1 MTNNL
6 SFISIVIPC
15 RNEEKFIASCLDSI
29 IANDYSK
36 EKMEILVVD
45 GMSSDKTRIIVKNY
59 KDKYPFINL
68 LDNLKKITPAGIN
81 LGIKKAKGEIIIR
94 LDAHAKYK
102 SDYISKCLKFMEEYD
117 ADGVGG
123 IIRTIPANNNLMAK
137 AIALSLSDLFGVG
150 DSYFRAGHREP
161 KWVDTIFGGCYK
173 KNVFEKIG
181 LFNENLK
188 RSQDID
194 LNLRLRKAGGKILL
208 APEIVAYY
216 YPSSNLKDFFIHNIK
231 DGIWAI
237 FPLKFARIPLR
248 LRHYIPL
255 IFILSLPLSIWLYIP
270 TSLCFSAKIAWKKK
284 SFRLFFVMPMVFA
297 ARHIGYGFGSLL
309 GVIRLFF

>member
-1 MTNNL
+1 
-6 SFISIVIPC
+6 
-15 RNEEKFIASCLDSI
+15 
-29 IANDYSK
+29 
-36 EKMEILVVD
+36 MEILVVD
-45 GMSSDKTRIIVKNY
+45 GMSSDKTRGIVKDY

-102 SDYISKCLKFMEEYD
+102 SDYISKCLKLMEEYD

-123 IIRTIPANNNLMAK
+123 IIRTIPANNTLMAK
-137 AIALSLSDLFGVG
+137 AIALSLSDFFGVG
-150 DSYFRAGHREP
+150 DSYFRAGYREP

-173 KNVFEKIG
+173 KEIFNNIG
-181 LFNENLK
+181 FFNENLR
-188 RSQDID
+188 RSQDIEF
-194 LNLRLRKAGGKILL
+194 NIRLKKKGGKILL
-208 APEIVAYY
+208 APEAIAYY
-216 YPSSNLKDFFIHNIK
+216 YPSTDLKNFFIHNIQ
-231 DGIWAI
+231 DGIWTI
-237 FPLKFARIPLR
+237 YPFKFTKIPLR

-270 TSLCFSAKIAWKKK
+270 LSLYFSAKIAWKKR
-284 SFRLFFVMPMVFA
+284 SFRLFFVMPIVFA

-309 GVIRLFF
+309 GTIRLIF